1 MNNKQKIFLA
11 SIAITIILIIGVSSL
26 FFADPPENGKLN
38 LVATFYPLAFLSQEI
53 GGDYVQVT
61 QLVPSNTEIHG
72 WEPSASN
79 ILSTENADIIVYN
92 GAGLDH
98 WLEDE
103 ILPSLSSNKNRAV
116 IETTHGLEL
125 LAGEAHEHEESTS
138 ESEEN
143 EHGLYDPHTWVSPYM
158 AILQA
163 QKIYDAIVQADP
175 DHESYYAQR
184 WQTLEAK
191 LAGLDTGYKSA
202 LSNAKKDAIFVSHE
216 AFGYL
221 ASRYGFEQHGVIGLS
236 ADEQPSASTIANL
249 INTMKE
255 QQIYTVFVDPVYSS
269 EYAQTIKTEFQA
281 QTGQS
286 VTIMELYLMLG
297 ETNQM
302 DLLEQMQ
309 VNLDNLKVGLE
320 AT

>member
-11 SIAITIILIIGVSSL
+11 TVTIAIIIVIAIVGAFSISL
-26 FFADPPENGKLN
+26 PKNGKISV
-38 LVATFYPLAFLSQEI
+38 VATFYPLAFLSQEI
-53 GGDYVQVT
+53 GGDHIEVT

-72 WEPSASN
+72 WEPSASH
-79 ILSTENADIIVYN
+79 IIAAENADIIVYN

-98 WLEDE
+98 WLEDDV
-103 ILPSLSSNKNRAV
+103 LPALSNSKSRTAV
-116 IETTHGLEL
+116 ETTHGLEL
-125 LAGEAHEHEESTS
+125 LTAHEHEH
-138 ESEEN
+138 EEEAGEEAH

-158 AILQA
+158 AKLQA

-175 DHESYYAQR
+175 EHESYYTQR

-191 LAGLDTGYKSA
+191 LDGLDANYSSA
-202 LSNAKKDAIFVSHE
+202 LLGAQKDVIFVSHE

-221 ASRYGFEQHGVIGLS
+221 ANRYGFEQHGVIGLS
-236 ADEQPSASTIANL
+236 ADEQPSAATIANL
-249 INTMKE
+249 VNAMKE
-255 QQIYTVFVDPVYSS
+255 HKTYAIYVDPVYSS
-269 EYAQTIKTEFQA
+269 KYAQTVKASVEA
-281 QTGQS
+281 QTGQTVS
-286 VTIMELYLMLG
+286 ILNLYLMLG
-297 ETNQM
+297 DTDSL